1 MKIIQCKF
9 EYWKRIS
16 EHTSLGFVY
25 LLESIIIA
33 FQYLGYSIFTKS
45 CANTFCPRSLLALI
59 VKLLLAMYQPIVT
72 INYDQTFSHIFIS
85 ETCCKLSLARGGLL
99 FLRPKAS
106 WKVTLDAVYWLF
118 QITQQIY
125 KKGGGRKFHK
135 NRFCS
140 SAVLHT
146 FLWRFNS
153 REICKTETKNAV
165 KNLIT

>member
-125 KKGGGRKFHK
+125 KKGGRENSTKIGFVLVQFYTLFYGALIRVKYVKRKQK
-135 NRFCS
+135 M
-140 SAVLHT
+140 L
-146 FLWRFNS
+146 S
-153 REICKTETKNAV
+153 RTW
-165 KNLIT
+165 

>member
-125 KKGGGRKFHK
+125 KKGGGENSTKIGFVLVQFYTLFYGALIRVKYVKRKQK
-135 NRFCS
+135 M
-140 SAVLHT
+140 L
-146 FLWRFNS
+146 S
-153 REICKTETKNAV
+153 RTW
-165 KNLIT
+165 